1 MHSFFLN
8 CFLIMVLIIGFSAC
22 DQASSSAPYGLTDN
36 TVLSLRDL
44 PSEFQEY
51 WYSGQAE
58 VTSYELV
65 QERYGE
71 LREGT
76 AVTIFV
82 TEDFNP
88 EKQVKADGRGSENI
102 SVLKLNLTKKFITG
116 IYPYSIMNSSF
127 QPVQRHGH
135 ALKLTH
141 SMQEWCGQGFAQLN
155 NREEFEIDSY
165 SYFESESDQ
174 AITLPKVWLESE
186 LWNLMRINPGELPQ
200 GDIDAIPSFEFLRMY
215 HRPIKTYRAKTQM
228 DTAQGMMRYT
238 IRFPE
243 LKHAMSWYV
252 NGSFPYEIIGWD
264 EENPNGLKTRA
275 IRKKKLKTAYWNLN
289 QNADQ
294 VWRDSLAL

>member
-1 MHSFFLN
+1 MKSLLVYTIFL
-8 CFLIMVLIIGFSAC
+8 CLLLVGFAAC
-22 DQASSSAPYGLTDN
+22 ENANSSVEIPILDQASLSSRE
-36 TVLSLRDL
+36 LS
-44 PSEFQEY
+44 SQFEEY

-58 VTSYELV
+58 ISSYQLV

-76 AVTIFV
+76 AVTIYV

-88 EKQVKADGRGSENI
+88 ERLVKADRSSPQNI
-102 SVLKLNLTKKFITG
+102 SVLKLNLTKKFLTG

-127 QPVQRHGH
+127 QPLNKHGH

-155 NREEFEIDSY
+155 NRKEFEINSY

-174 AITLPKVWLESE
+174 QLNLPKVWLETE
-186 LWNLMRINPGELPQ
+186 FWNLIRINPGELPQ
-200 GDIDAIPSFEFLRMY
+200 GDIEAIPSFEFLRMY
-215 HRPIKTYRAKTQM
+215 HQPIKSYRAKTQM
-228 DTAQGMMRYT
+228 DTAQGMIRYT
-238 IRFPE
+238 VRFPE
-243 LKHAMSWYV
+243 LKHGIIWYV

-289 QNADQ
+289 RNADLI
-294 VWRDSLAL
+294 WRDSLDL